1 MIGKA
6 AAFLKD
12 VRNEMSQ
19 VSWATRRELWDSTKV
34 VIVTMILLSSIIA
47 LFDFVCAHLISWM
60 VR

>member
-1 MIGKA
+1 VIGKA

-34 VIVTMILLSSIIA
+34 VIVTMILLSSIVAVI
-47 LFDFVCAHLISWM
+47 DFFCAHLISWM

>member
-1 MIGKA
+1 MSWKA

-34 VIVTMILLSSIIA
+34 VIVTMILLSSIVAVI
-47 LFDFVCAHLISWM
+47 DFFCAHLISWM